1 LALAGSYAELI
12 TAAAMEPNQSSQA
25 VSIERSSDAQRPSYI
40 RKGAYQKPENGEG
53 RRQPGPEPS
62 LVGSSDAEVAGIRHG
77 SNPFLIN
84 INGVAKKIAD
94 RLECSDA

>member
-1 LALAGSYAELI
+1 MSALLMLNAPVISEKA
-12 TAAAMEPNQSSQA
+12 T
-25 VSIERSSDAQRPSYI
+25 
-40 RKGAYQKPENGEG
+40 YQKPENGKG
-53 RRQPGPEPS
+53 RSQPWPE
-62 LVGSSDAEVAGIRHG
+62 SSSGDAEVAGIRHG